1 MKNQNKY
8 HILCATDDKYVPY
21 CGIMLT
27 SLFENNIGGEF
38 CVHIL
43 SEGLNEQNRND
54 LTKFAIKY
62 GQSIEFLTIDK
73 EILKNC
79 PIKESDY
86 VSLATYYRILAPML
100 LSTDIDIILY
110 LDCDIIINN
119 NIAELYNINLS
130 GYAIGGVIDDDYGN
144 EEKYQRLSIPQK
156 DYYTNA
162 GVLLINLK
170 YWRENN
176 IVDKCLDYIKNNAD
190 RLVQHDQDV
199 INAILH
205 DKIKHLPLTYNF
217 QTAFVLFHLQYKYT
231 TEIKNMVRECM
242 YNPTIIHYTGSGKP
256 WHKHSQHP
264 HANRYLRYHRIS
276 NWKHHPIIDTDNLK
290 DKIRRCIIKALWRL
304 GIKKRPQFYILEKQ
318 P

>member
-1 MKNQNKY
+1 MKNKY

-27 SLFENNIGGEF
+27 SLFENNIDLRF

-54 LTKFAIKY
+54 LTKFANNY
-62 GQSIEFLTIDK
+62 GQSVEFVTIDK
-73 EILKNC
+73 DILKDC
-79 PIKESDY
+79 PIKKNDY

-119 NIAELYNINLS
+119 NIAELYNIDIS
-130 GYAIGGVIDDDYGN
+130 DYAVGGVIDDDFGN
-144 EEKYQRLSIPQK
+144 EEKYQRLNIPTK

-162 GVLLINLK
+162 GVLLVNLK
-170 YWRENN
+170 YWRENE
-176 IVDKCLDYIKNNAD
+176 IVNKCLDYIKNNANKII
-190 RLVQHDQDV
+190 QHDQDV

-205 DKIKHLPLTYNF
+205 EKIKRLPLTYNF
-217 QTAFVLFHLQYKYT
+217 QTAFILSHLQYKYT
-231 TEIKNMVRECM
+231 IEIKDMIRICM

-256 WHKHSQHP
+256 WYKHSQHP
-264 HANRYLRYHRIS
+264 YTNHYLRYHRIS
-276 NWKHHPIIDTDNLK
+276 IWKQHPIIDTDKFK
-290 DKIRRCIIKALWRL
+290 DKIIRYIIKALWRL